1 MIHVMS
7 WFCLRMHAG
16 YRCRHAGACCRADW
30 EIPAETHVLTAVD
43 RSRVLR
49 ESSAGLALMDGLR
62 GTAELLVPRDD
73 RRTCL
78 FYEPH
83 ASGSCALQREA
94 NEDALPSACR
104 HFPRELLIDPRGTF
118 VSLSHFCPT
127 AAALLT
133 TPDALDIVEA
143 QPPLRIGGP
152 IDALDATDALPP
164 LLRPAMLSDL
174 DGYAAWEAAGLA
186 ILARQDLTASAALDR
201 IEAMT
206 ERVRLGQTGVRPPS
220 DLPQTSVE
228 PGSDPGLTRIE
239 AGSGRGLIQMVGARS
254 DPGLSQVEA
263 RSNLGLTTGALA
275 NDFAPL
281 IAQHIPEEAF
291 PISEY
296 ETRWAHLVEGSRE
309 IELVMK
315 NYLAARLFANWV
327 AYQGRGLRTIVEW
340 LRTCHAVLRNEIALR
355 CMVDRRTA
363 TIEDA
368 IAAAGRADLLMV
380 HTVDSTMFARYFV
393 EREGA

>member
-1 MIHVMS
+1 MILVMS

-16 YRCRHAGACCRADW
+16 YRCRHAGVCCRADW
-30 EIPAETHVLTAVD
+30 EIPAEAHVLTAVE
-43 RSRVLR
+43 RSRWLR

-62 GTAELLVPRDD
+62 GTAELLVPRND

-78 FYEPH
+78 FYEPR
-83 ASGSCALQREA
+83 ASGSCAIHREA
-94 NEDALPSACR
+94 GEDALPSACR
-104 HFPRELLIDPRGTF
+104 YFPRELLIDPRGTF
-118 VSLSHFCPT
+118 VSLSHYCPT

-143 QPPLRIGGP
+143 TPPLRIGGP

-164 LLRPAMLSDL
+164 LLRPDMLCDL
-174 DGYAAWEAAGLA
+174 DGYAAWEAEGLA
-186 ILARQDLTASAALDR
+186 ILARPDLTATAALDR

-206 ERVRLGQTGVRPPS
+206 KRLRRGQTGLRPTS
-220 DLPQTSVE
+220 DLAQTSVE
-228 PGSDPGLTRIE
+228 
-239 AGSGRGLIQMVGARS
+239 AGSG
-254 DPGLSQVEA
+254 PGLSQVEA
-263 RSNLGLTTGALA
+263 RSDLGLTPRALA

-296 ETRWAHLVEGSRE
+296 ETRWAHLVERSPE

-315 NYLAARLFANWV
+315 NYLAARLFANWI
-327 AYQGRGLRTIVEW
+327 AYQSRGLRTIVEW

-355 CMVDRRTA
+355 RLADRRSA
-363 TIEDA
+363 TVDDA
-368 IAAAGRADLLMV
+368 VAAASRADLLMV
-380 HTVDSTMFARYFV
+380 HTVDSARFAQFFH